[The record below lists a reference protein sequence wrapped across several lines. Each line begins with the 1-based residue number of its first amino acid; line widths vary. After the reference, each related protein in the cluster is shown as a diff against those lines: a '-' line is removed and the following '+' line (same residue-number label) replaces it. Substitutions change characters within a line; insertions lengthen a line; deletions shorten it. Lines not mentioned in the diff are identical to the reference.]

1 MSRGGKRPGAG
12 RPEGTTKK
20 PKISDYITEAE
31 VKSLVATAKKQAKMK
46 PELLKFLLEQIFG
59 KAPQSLELPGEQG
72 QITLKWR
79 TKRTK

>member
-31 VKSLVATAKKQAKMK
+31 VKSLVATAKKQARIK

-59 KAPQSLELPGEQG
+59 KAPQSLDLPGEEG
-72 QITLKWR
+72 ELTFKWR
-79 TKRTK
+79 KS